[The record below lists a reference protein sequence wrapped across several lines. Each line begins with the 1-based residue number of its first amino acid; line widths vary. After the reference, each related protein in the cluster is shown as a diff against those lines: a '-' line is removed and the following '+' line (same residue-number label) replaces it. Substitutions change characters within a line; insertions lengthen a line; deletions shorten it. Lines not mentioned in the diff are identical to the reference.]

1 MLIILKNQHVKDIYM
16 IFKNSK
22 ISRVILLGLLCGIVF
37 PILITYVLFINSY
50 KERSLQT
57 INIITESYSISAI
70 EALWFFSDE
79 WTKVVVQSASKNVK
93 IYSATIHNDEDVLLA
108 HHQEKTPSLNTKRV
122 KVNLE
127 KKGDFLGTLTLYF
140 KMDEI
145 NKDIYIEK
153 SNLFLILILQ
163 AIVSS
168 TILYFIIR
176 YKILQPIKKLTLQ
189 SKLLSNKQ
197 LNKRFVWEQNDEM
210 GQLGKAMNKTRI
222 SLQKMFKK
230 LEAKVIY
237 DNLTQ
242 VYNRNGFEEVFSLE
256 NKRCQRYYHPLS
268 MIMFDIDFFKKVNDK
283 YGHLVGDKILIE
295 ICTLIQSKI
304 RESDSLI
311 RWGGEEFFIIT
322 PEVDLDSAV
331 QLAEKLRKVVETHE
345 FETVKNITISLSVGE
360 KEESETTEDFIKRID
375 DLLYD
380 SKNLGRNK
388 TSF

>member
-93 IYSATIHNDEDVLLA
+93 IYSATIHNNEDILLA

-380 SKNLGRNK
+380 SKKLGRNK